1 MVHGGL
7 GLSLTLFD
15 GALPFP
21 SSNGRLENALASN
34 NCTAPQCLADCDQL
48 DTGRAIAQPLAPVI
62 GPLISE
68 NQKGINPL
76 KMILHATNG
85 GAVAQSRDWI

>member
-15 GALPFP
+15 GALLFP

-34 NCTAPQCLADCDQL
+34 NRTAPLRLDADCASV
-48 DTGRAIAQPLAPVI
+48 GYR
-62 GPLISE
+62 
-68 NQKGINPL
+68 
-76 KMILHATNG
+76 
-85 GAVAQSRDWI
+85 SRDCSAI

>member
-1 MVHGGL
+1 M
-7 GLSLTLFD
+7 
-15 GALPFP
+15 P
-21 SSNGRLENALASN
+21 SRPTIARHHNASTQIAH
-34 NCTAPQCLADCDQL
+34 QL
-48 DTGRAIAQPLAPVI
+48 DTGRAIAQPLAPVM
-62 GPLISE
+62 GSLISE